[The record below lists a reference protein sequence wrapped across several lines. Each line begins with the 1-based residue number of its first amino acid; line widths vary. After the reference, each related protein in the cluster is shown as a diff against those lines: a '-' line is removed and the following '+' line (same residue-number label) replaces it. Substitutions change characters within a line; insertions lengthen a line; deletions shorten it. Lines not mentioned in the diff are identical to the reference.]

1 MSEPPAA
8 RTGRRGPRRPWSDRE
23 RLLLDEL
30 ERMFLAEGFA
40 RLSVADLAGRLRV
53 SRSTLYRLAKGKQE
67 LAELVIDRMF
77 DRMGTRGLAA
87 VEEATDPAARVA
99 ACLGS
104 GVATVRPAGPRF
116 GRDLEENPGTRAVY
130 DRHQATGMGVLAG
143 LVEDGVR
150 SGGFRLVPAALV
162 VQVADAAYAR
172 LRDPGV
178 LAALG
183 MTHAEAGDELIAIL
197 LGGIAGRG
205 AASPRPREAAG

>member
-1 MSEPPAA
+1 MGEPSAA
-8 RTGRRGPRRPWSDRE
+8 RPGRRGPRRPWSDRE

-40 RLSVADLAGRLRV
+40 GLTVADLAGRLRV

-99 ACLGS
+99 AYLGY
-104 GVATVRPAGPRF
+104 GVATVRAGGPRF
-116 GRDLEENPGTRAVY
+116 SRDLEESPGTRAVY
-130 DRHQATGMGVLAG
+130 DRHQAIGMGVLAG
-143 LVEDGVR
+143 LVEDGTR
-150 SGGFRLVPAALV
+150 SGGFRRVPAALV

-183 MTHAEAGDELIAIL
+183 MTHAEAVDDLIAIL

-205 AASPRPREAAG
+205 AATPRPGEAAG